1 MKFIIIGYGA
11 TATALLPILFDEFG
25 DQISSLT
32 VIDPLPKDDNSHPT
46 VSPTTFV
53 CTRLT
58 IENYKDIL
66 IDLDDNT
73 FLINLSVDVSSL
85 DLVAYCQERG
95 AKYLDTC
102 IEPWAG
108 YYTNTTI
115 DLNYRTNYHLRESM
129 LALKR
134 ACKGGPTAV
143 IAHGANPGLASHFVK
158 QALLHLR
165 HDLYGANDHV
175 PTTRQEWA
183 QLACD
188 LHIKT
193 IHIAEHDTQIAK
205 TPKTIGEFINTWSV
219 DGFIAE
225 GCQPSEL
232 GWGTHELKLPIGAH
246 FHESGC
252 KSSIYLTQP
261 GASVRIK
268 TWTPAAGP
276 CLGFLITHNE
286 SISLSD
292 YLTVHD
298 ENGVSYRPT
307 VNYAYHP
314 CNDAILSLHE
324 LIGNSWQPQQR
335 KRVISGNDI
344 LEGADYLGVLLMGH
358 EKNAYWYGSA
368 LKNCAAQALNPQ
380 SSATTL
386 QVVAGVIAG
395 IRWALEN
402 PRHGIVEAEEIDFQ
416 FILGIAQ
423 PYLGELVGAYT
434 NWSPDYNAK
443 DSLYPSTYLSWQFE
457 KFLEHVQDVQTWAI

>member
-1 MKFIIIGYGA
+1 M
-11 TATALLPILFDEFG
+11 
-25 DQISSLT
+25 
-32 VIDPLPKDDNSHPT
+32 
-46 VSPTTFV
+46 
-53 CTRLT
+53 
-58 IENYKDIL
+58 
-66 IDLDDNT
+66 
-73 FLINLSVDVSSL
+73 
-85 DLVAYCQERG
+85 
-95 AKYLDTC
+95 
-102 IEPWAG
+102 
-108 YYTNTTI
+108 
-115 DLNYRTNYHLRESM
+115 
-129 LALKR
+129 
-134 ACKGGPTAV
+134 
-143 IAHGANPGLASHFVK
+143 
-158 QALLHLR
+158 
-165 HDLYGANDHV
+165 
-175 PTTRQEWA
+175 
-183 QLACD
+183 
-188 LHIKT
+188 
-193 IHIAEHDTQIAK
+193 AK

-344 LEGADYLGVLLMGH
+344 LEGADYL
-358 EKNAYWYGSA
+358 AFS
-368 LKNCAAQALNPQ
+368 
-380 SSATTL
+380 
-386 QVVAGVIAG
+386 
-395 IRWALEN
+395 
-402 PRHGIVEAEEIDFQ
+402 
-416 FILGIAQ
+416 
-423 PYLGELVGAYT
+423 
-434 NWSPDYNAK
+434 
-443 DSLYPSTYLSWQFE
+443 
-457 KFLEHVQDVQTWAI
+457 